1 LRKTNTSLIAAFL
14 TALLLALV
22 TAGPDPSHAKPMRLI
37 RDAEVEAIIRA
48 YATPLFQAAGLSPQA
63 IDVYLV
69 NDSGLNAFVLPGLD
83 LFIHTG
89 LLMRAETPLQVI
101 GVIAHETGHLAAG
114 HTATRGES
122 LRRARRGVLASYVLG
137 LAAAIASGRP
147 ELGQAVISGGQDIA
161 LKGLLS
167 YTRAQESAADQAA
180 VRLLNGTGQS
190 PRGLLE
196 FLGILG
202 DQEVLLSSNQDPY
215 LRSHPLTQDRISFL
229 RDQARLSPYGQAQAS
244 PGLVALHA
252 RLRAKLI
259 GFLEPRD
266 RVLQRY
272 PPEDRSLP
280 ARYARAIARYR
291 DSDLDA
297 ALSQIGAL
305 IAEHPDDPY
314 FHELKGQMLFENGRI
329 AEALP
334 AYETAVRLL
343 PKAPQLRLGLA
354 QVQLEAN
361 DLGSNG
367 PELNAR
373 ALGHLTEVLRYEPSN
388 AFAWRLTAIAHGR
401 NGDLGMTALALA
413 ESALARGQGGEARQ
427 QAVRAQKILAENS
440 AGWLR
445 ASDVEQA
452 AVRMTRRNNR

>member
-1 LRKTNTSLIAAFL
+1 
-14 TALLLALV
+14 
-22 TAGPDPSHAKPMRLI
+22 MRLI
-37 RDAEVEAIIRA
+37 RDAEVESIIRA
-48 YATPLFQAAGLSPQA
+48 YATPLFHAAGLNPQA

-69 NDSGLNAFVLPGLD
+69 NDSSLNAFVLPGLD
-83 LFIHTG
+83 MFINTG
-89 LLMRAETPLQVI
+89 LLIRADSPLQVI
-101 GVIAHETGHLAAG
+101 GVIAHETGHLSGG

-122 LRRARRGVLASYVLG
+122 LRRAQQGVLASYILG

-147 ELGQAVISGGQDIA
+147 ELGYAVISGGQDIA

-167 YTRAQESAADQAA
+167 YTRGQESAADQAA
-180 VRLLNGTGQS
+180 VRLLNGTEQS

-196 FLGILG
+196 FLSILS

-215 LRSHPLTQDRISFL
+215 LRSHPLTQDRINFL
-229 RDQARLSPYGQAQAS
+229 QEQTRLSPYGQAPARS
-244 PGLVALHA
+244 GFVELHA

-259 GFLEPRD
+259 GFLLPRN

-291 DSDLDA
+291 ESDLDA

-305 IAEHPDDPY
+305 IAENPDDPY
-314 FHELKGQMLFENGRI
+314 FHEVKGQMLFENGRI
-329 AEALP
+329 VEALP

-343 PKAPQLRLGLA
+343 PTAPQLRLGLA
-354 QVQLEAN
+354 QAQLEATEVG
-361 DLGSNG
+361 LNG
-367 PELNAR
+367 PELNSS
-373 ALGHLTEVLRYEPSN
+373 ALRNLTEVLRYEPNN
-388 AFAWRLTAIAHGR
+388 AVAWRLAAIAHGR
-401 NGDLGMTALALA
+401 NGNIGMTALALA
-413 ESALARGQGGEARQ
+413 ESALARGNGQEARH

-452 AVRMTRRNNR
+452 AVRMIKR

>member
-1 LRKTNTSLIAAFL
+1 LRKLKTSLIAACSA
-14 TALLLALV
+14 ALILV
-22 TAGPDPSHAKPMRLI
+22 FGPDNPGLAQSKPMRLI
-37 RDAEVEAIIRA
+37 RDAEVESIIRA
-48 YATPLFQAAGLSPQA
+48 YATPLFQAAGLSAQE

-69 NDSGLNAFVLPGLD
+69 NNSDLNAFVLPGLD
-83 LFIHTG
+83 MFIHTG

-114 HTATRGES
+114 HTATRGDS
-122 LRRARRGVLASYVLG
+122 LRRANQGVLVSYVLG

-147 ELGQAVISGGQDIA
+147 EVAQAVIAGGQDIA

-167 YTRAQESAADQAA
+167 YTRSQESAADQAA

-196 FLGILG
+196 FLRILG

-215 LRSHPLTQDRISFL
+215 LRSHPLTQDRVNFL
-229 RDQARLSPYGQAQAS
+229 RDQVQRSPYGQARAT
-244 PGLVALHA
+244 PRLVAQHA

-259 GFLEPRD
+259 GFLEPRN

-272 PPEDRSLP
+272 PLADHSLP
-280 ARYARAIARYR
+280 ARYARAIALYR
-291 DSDLDA
+291 VSDLDA
-297 ALSQIGAL
+297 ALSQIEAL

-343 PKAPQLRLGLA
+343 PEAPQLRLGLA
-354 QVQLEAN
+354 QVQLETN
-361 DLGSNG
+361 DPALNG
-367 PELNAR
+367 PELNAS
-373 ALGHLTEVLRYEPSN
+373 ALGHLAGVLRHEPGN

-401 NGDLGMTALALA
+401 NGDIGKTALALA
-413 ESALARGQGGEARQ
+413 ESALARGLGEEANR

-452 AVRMTRRNNR
+452 ALRMIRLK

>member
-1 LRKTNTSLIAAFL
+1 MRKLKASLVAAFS
-14 TALLLALV
+14 AGLLLTLI
-22 TAGPDPSHAKPMRLI
+22 TASPDPGHAKPLRLI
-37 RDAEVEAIIRA
+37 RDAEVESIIRA

-63 IDVYLV
+63 IGVYLV

-83 LFIHTG
+83 MFIHTG
-89 LLMRAETPLQVI
+89 LLMRAETPFQVI

-114 HTATRGES
+114 HTVTRGDS
-122 LRRARRGVLASYVLG
+122 LRRANRGVLASYVLG

-147 ELGQAVISGGQDIA
+147 EVAQAVIAGGQDIA

-180 VRLLNGTGQS
+180 VRLLNSTGQS
-190 PRGLLE
+190 PRGLVE
-196 FLGILG
+196 FLRILG

-215 LRSHPLTQDRISFL
+215 LRSHPLTRDRISFL
-229 RDQARLSPYGQAQAS
+229 REQARLSPHGQAQAN
-244 PGLVALHA
+244 PGFVALHA

-266 RVLQRY
+266 QVLRRY
-272 PPEDRSLP
+272 PPEDHSLP
-280 ARYARAIARYR
+280 ARYARAIAQYR
-291 DSDLDA
+291 AADLDS

-334 AYETAVRLL
+334 AYETAVGLL
-343 PKAPQLRLGLA
+343 PEAPQLRLGLA

-361 DLGSNG
+361 GPGLNG
-367 PELNAR
+367 PDLNAR
-373 ALGHLTEVLRYEPSN
+373 ALGHLTEVLRREPDN
-388 AFAWRLTAIAHGR
+388 PFAWRLTAIAHGR
-401 NGDLGMTALALA
+401 NGDVGMTALALA
-413 ESALARGQGGEARQ
+413 ESALARDKAEEARQ

-440 AGWLR
+440 ASWLR

-452 AVRMTRRNNR
+452 AVRMARRQ

>member
-1 LRKTNTSLIAAFL
+1 MVLVPGNPG
-14 TALLLALV
+14 LAQ
-22 TAGPDPSHAKPMRLI
+22 SKPIRLI
-37 RDAEVEAIIRA
+37 RDAEVESIIRA

-63 IDVYLV
+63 IDIYLV
-69 NDSGLNAFVLPGLD
+69 NDSDLNAFVLPGLD
-83 LFIHTG
+83 MFIHTG
-89 LLMRAETPLQVI
+89 LLIRAKTPLQVI

-114 HTATRGES
+114 HTATRGDS
-122 LRRARRGVLASYVLG
+122 LRRASRGVFVSYVLG

-147 ELGQAVISGGQDIA
+147 DLGQAVIAGGQDIA
-161 LKGLLS
+161 IKGLLS
-167 YTRAQESAADQAA
+167 YTRVQESAADQAA

-190 PRGLLE
+190 PRGLLD
-196 FLGILG
+196 FLRILS

-215 LRSHPLTQDRISFL
+215 LRSHPLTQDRINFL
-229 RDQARLSPYGQAQAS
+229 REQTRRSPYGQARAN
-244 PGLVALHA
+244 PGFVALHA

-259 GFLEPRD
+259 GFLEPLD
-266 RVLQRY
+266 RVLRRY

-291 DSDLDA
+291 SSDLDA

-334 AYETAVRLL
+334 AYETAVGLL
-343 PKAPQLRLGLA
+343 PAAPLLRLGLA
-354 QVQLEAN
+354 QIQLEAN
-361 DLGSNG
+361 D
-367 PELNAR
+367 PELNGK
-373 ALGHLTEVLRYEPSN
+373 ALGHLTEALRYEPGNS
-388 AFAWRLTAIAHGR
+388 FAWRLTAIAHGR
-401 NGDLGMTALALA
+401 NGDVGMTALALA
-413 ESALARGQGGEARQ
+413 ESALARGRGEEARH

-440 AGWLR
+440 ASWLR

-452 AVRMTRRNNR
+452 AVRMVQRQ

>member
-1 LRKTNTSLIAAFL
+1 LRKLKTSLVAAFSA
-14 TALLLALV
+14 ALFLVLVPDNPGLAQSKPLRLV
-22 TAGPDPSHAKPMRLI
+22 
-37 RDAEVEAIIRA
+37 RDAEVERIIRA

-69 NDSGLNAFVLPGLD
+69 NDSGLNAFVTPGLD
-83 LFIHTG
+83 MFIHTG

-114 HTATRGES
+114 HTATRGEN
-122 LRRARRGVLASYVLG
+122 LRRSSRGVFASYVLG

-147 ELGQAVISGGQDIA
+147 ELGQAVIAGGQDIV

-167 YTRAQESAADQAA
+167 YTRGQESAADQVA

-196 FLGILG
+196 FLRILG
-202 DQEVLLSSNQDPY
+202 DQEMLLSSNQDPY
-215 LRSHPLTQDRISFL
+215 LRSHPLTQDRVSFL
-229 RDQARLSPYGQAQAS
+229 DQQARQSPYGAVRAN
-244 PGLVALHA
+244 PGFVAMHA

-259 GFLEPRD
+259 GFLEPRG

-272 PPEDRSLP
+272 PPTDASLP

-291 DSDLDA
+291 ESDLDA

-305 IAEHPDDPY
+305 IAEYPDDPY

-334 AYETAVRLL
+334 AYETALRQL
-343 PKAPQLRLGLA
+343 PEAPQLRLGLA

-361 DLGSNG
+361 D
-367 PELNAR
+367 PELNGK
-373 ALGHLTEVLRYEPSN
+373 ALGHLTEVLRHEPENS
-388 AFAWRLTAIAHGR
+388 FAWRLAAIAHGR
-401 NGDLGMTALALA
+401 NGDVGMTALALA
-413 ESALARGQGGEARQ
+413 ESALARGQSEEAQ
-427 QAVRAQKILAENS
+427 HQAVRAQKILAENS

-452 AVRMTRRNNR
+452 ALRMAQRQ

>member
-1 LRKTNTSLIAAFL
+1 MAAFL
-14 TALLLALV
+14 AALLLTLV
-22 TAGPDPSHAKPMRLI
+22 TASPNPGHAKPMRLI

-48 YATPLFQAAGLSPQA
+48 YATPLFQAAGLNPQA

-69 NDSGLNAFVLPGLD
+69 NDSALNAFVLPGLD
-83 LFIHTG
+83 MFIHTG

-114 HTATRGES
+114 HTVTRGDS
-122 LRRARRGVLASYVLG
+122 LRRANRGVIASYVLG
-137 LAAAIASGRP
+137 LAAAIVSGRP
-147 ELGQAVISGGQDIA
+147 EVARAVISGGQDIV

-167 YTRAQESAADQAA
+167 YTRSQESAADQAA

-196 FLGILG
+196 FLRILG
-202 DQEVLLSSNQDPY
+202 DQEVLLSSNRDPY
-215 LRSHPLTQDRISFL
+215 LRSHPLTQNRISFL
-229 RDQARLSPYGQAQAS
+229 RDQTRLSPYGQDQAS
-244 PGLVALHA
+244 PGLMALHA

-272 PPEDRSLP
+272 PLEDRSLP
-280 ARYARAIARYR
+280 ARYARAIASYR
-291 DSDLDA
+291 EADLDA
-297 ALSQIGAL
+297 ALSQIGDL
-305 IAEHPDDPY
+305 IAEHPGDPY

-354 QVQLEAN
+354 QVMLEATDLEVNGGELN
-361 DLGSNG
+361 D
-367 PELNAR
+367 PELNAK
-373 ALGHLTEVLRYEPSN
+373 ALRHLTEVLRNEPDN

-401 NGDLGMTALALA
+401 NGDVGMTALALA
-413 ESALARGQGGEARQ
+413 ESALARGQGKEARQ
-427 QAVRAQKILAENS
+427 QAARAQKILAENS

-445 ASDVEQA
+445 AGDVEQA
-452 AVRMTRRNNR
+452 ALRLIRRQ

>member
-1 LRKTNTSLIAAFL
+1 MRNLKASLIAAFL
-14 TALLLALV
+14 AALLLTLV
-22 TAGPDPSHAKPMRLI
+22 TANPDPGHAKPLRLI
-37 RDAEVEAIIRA
+37 RDAEVESIIRA
-48 YATPLFQAAGLSPQA
+48 YATPLFQAAGLNPQA

-83 LFIHTG
+83 MFIHTG

-114 HTATRGES
+114 HTVTRGDS
-122 LRRARRGVLASYVLG
+122 LRRANRGVIASYVLG

-180 VRLLNGTGQS
+180 VRLLKGTGQS
-190 PRGLLE
+190 PRGLFE
-196 FLGILG
+196 FLRILS

-215 LRSHPLTQDRISFL
+215 LRSHPLTRDRISFL
-229 RDQARLSPYGQAQAS
+229 REQVRLSPYGEATN
-244 PGLVALHA
+244 PRFMALHA

-280 ARYARAIARYR
+280 ARYARAIAQYR
-291 DSDLDA
+291 EADLDA

-305 IAEHPDDPY
+305 IAEYPDDPY

-334 AYETAVRLL
+334 AYDTAVRLR
-343 PKAPQLRLGLA
+343 PESPQLRLGLA
-354 QVQLEAN
+354 RVQLESN
-361 DLGSNG
+361 DPEPNG
-367 PELNAR
+367 PNLNAR
-373 ALGHLTEVLRYEPSN
+373 ALGHLTEVLRREPDN
-388 AFAWRLTAIAHGR
+388 AIAWRLTAIAHGR
-401 NGDLGMTALALA
+401 NGDVGMTALALA
-413 ESALARGQGGEARQ
+413 ESALARGQAREARQ
-427 QAVRAQKILAENS
+427 QAVRAQKILAVNS

-452 AVRMTRRNNR
+452 AVRMARRQE

>member
-1 LRKTNTSLIAAFL
+1 
-14 TALLLALV
+14 
-22 TAGPDPSHAKPMRLI
+22 
-37 RDAEVEAIIRA
+37 VESIIRA
-48 YATPLFQAAGLSPQA
+48 YATPLFQAAGLSAQA

-69 NDSGLNAFVLPGLD
+69 NNSSLNAFVVPGLD
-83 LFIHTG
+83 MFIHTG
-89 LLMRAETPLQVI
+89 LLMRAESPLQVI

-114 HTATRGES
+114 HTATRGDS
-122 LRRARRGVLASYVLG
+122 LRRANQGVLTAYVLG

-196 FLGILG
+196 FLRILG
-202 DQEVLLSSNQDPY
+202 SQEVLLSTNQDPY
-215 LRSHPLTQDRISFL
+215 LRSHPLTQDRINFL
-229 RDQARLSPYGQAQAS
+229 RDQTQRSPYGQARAS
-244 PGLVALHA
+244 PDLVALHA

-259 GFLEPRD
+259 GFLEPRN
-266 RVLQRY
+266 RVMQRY
-272 PPEDRSLP
+272 PAEDRSLP
-280 ARYARAIARYR
+280 ARYARAIANYR
-291 DSDLDA
+291 GSDLDA

-305 IAEHPDDPY
+305 IAEHPDDPF

-343 PKAPQLRLGLA
+343 PEAPQLRLGLA

-361 DLGSNG
+361 DLALNDPELNG
-367 PELNAR
+367 PELNAS
-373 ALGHLTEVLRYEPSN
+373 ALRHLTEVLRYEPNN
-388 AFAWRLTAIAHGR
+388 ASAWRLMAIAHGR
-401 NGDLGMTALALA
+401 NGDVGMTALALA
-413 ESALARGQGGEARQ
+413 ERALARGKGAEARQ

-440 AGWLR
+440 TGWLR
-445 ASDVEQA
+445 ANDIEQA
-452 AVRMTRRNNR
+452 ARRMTRRQ

>member
-1 LRKTNTSLIAAFL
+1 LRKLKTSLLAACSA
-14 TALLLALV
+14 ALLLVLIPGNPGL
-22 TAGPDPSHAKPMRLI
+22 TQSKPMRLI
-37 RDAEVEAIIRA
+37 RDAEVESIIRA
-48 YATPLFQAAGLSPQA
+48 YATPLFQAAGLNPQA

-83 LFIHTG
+83 MFINTG
-89 LLMRAETPLQVI
+89 LLIRADSPLQVI
-101 GVIAHETGHLAAG
+101 GVIAHETGHIAGG
-114 HTATRGES
+114 HTVTRSDS
-122 LRRARRGVLASYVLG
+122 LRRARQGVIISYVLG

-147 ELGQAVISGGQDIA
+147 ELGQAVIAGGQDIA
-161 LKGLLS
+161 LKGLLRYS
-167 YTRAQESAADQAA
+167 RGQESAADQAA

-196 FLGILG
+196 FLSILS

-215 LRSHPLTQDRISFL
+215 LRSHPLTRDRIGFL
-229 RDQARLSPYGQAQAS
+229 QEQTRLSPYGQARANS
-244 PGLVALHA
+244 GFVEMHA

-259 GFLEPRD
+259 GFLEPRS

-272 PPEDRSLP
+272 PPEDLSLP

-291 DSDLDA
+291 DSDLDG
-297 ALSQIGAL
+297 ALAQIGAL

-314 FHELKGQMLFENGRI
+314 FHEVKGQMLFENGRI
-329 AEALP
+329 VEALP

-343 PKAPQLRLGLA
+343 PTAPQLRLGLA

-361 DLGSNG
+361 GVGLNG

-373 ALGHLTEVLRYEPSN
+373 ALGHLTEVLRYEPNN

-401 NGDLGMTALALA
+401 NGNVGMTALALA
-413 ESALARGQGGEARQ
+413 ESALARGHGQNARQ

-452 AVRMTRRNNR
+452 AVRMIGRQ